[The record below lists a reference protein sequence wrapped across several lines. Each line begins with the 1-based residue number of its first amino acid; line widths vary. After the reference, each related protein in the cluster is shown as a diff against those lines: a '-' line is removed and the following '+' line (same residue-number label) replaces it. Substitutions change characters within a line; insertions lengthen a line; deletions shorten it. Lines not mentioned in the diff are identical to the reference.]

1 MPALYDK
8 LGIRFLYPENWQL
21 DETDMV
27 EGNNSVTV
35 FSPEGAFWTIL
46 AHPPGLDQQDL
57 IQAALEAMH
66 EEYDEIDEEA
76 YHDVIAGREVFGVDL
91 NFYCLDLTNTAWLRS
106 YATDEG
112 TYLVL
117 CQGDDREFE
126 RVAGVFDGMLQS
138 LLNPSSDWKKLVS
151 DNAMA
156 SEEVEANE

>member
-1 MPALYDK
+1 MPAVYDK

-21 DETDMV
+21 DETDMI

-35 FSPEGAFWTIL
+35 YGPDGTFWTIL
-46 AHPPGLDQQDL
+46 AHPAGLEQQDL
-57 IQAALEAMH
+57 IEAALEAMH
-66 EEYDEIDEEA
+66 EEYTDLDEEP
-76 YHDVIAGREVFGVDL
+76 YHDVVGGKEVWGADL

-117 CQGDDREFE
+117 CQGEDRAFE

-138 LLNPSSDWKKLVS
+138 LLAPSAECKKLV
-151 DNAMA
+151 DDAAQMA
-156 SEEVEANE
+156 GEVIDE